1 MSRLKDKVCIITGS
15 AQGIGRAMVELFAA
29 EGAKVII
36 ALDMQEASYKE
47 SNVRAVTLDTT
58 DKEGVTSL
66 VKSVW
71 EEFGQLDVIVNNA
84 GITRDA
90 LCNKMTD
97 EQWDIVM
104 DVNLKAP
111 HYMVAAAA
119 PFLMEQGSGSLI
131 NLSSISGVY
140 GNVGQLN
147 YAATKAGL
155 IGMTKTWSK
164 ELSRKGAKIRS
175 NAIAPGYVATPI
187 LDTVPVEIMNK
198 IKEKILFKEVVQPID
213 VAYAALYL
221 ASDESRFMTGQVLEV
236 SGGWVM

>member
-1 MSRLKDKVCIITGS
+1 MDRLKDKVCIITGS

-29 EGAKVII
+29 EGAKMII
-36 ALDMQEASYKE
+36 ALDMQEASYAE
-47 SNVRAVTLDTT
+47 DNVRAVTLNTT

-66 VKSVW
+66 VKGVW

>member
-1 MSRLKDKVCIITGS
+1 MNRLTEKVCIVTGS

-29 EGAKVII
+29 EDAKKII
-36 ALDMQEASYKE
+36 ALDMQEATYNE
-47 SNVRAVTLDTT
+47 TNIRAVKLDTT
-58 DKEGVTSL
+58 DKDGVFSL

-71 EEFGQLDVIVNNA
+71 EEFGRIDVIVNNA

-111 HYMVAAAA
+111 HYMIAAAA
-119 PFLMEQGSGSLI
+119 PYLMEQGSGSLI

-187 LDTVPVEIMNK
+187 LDTVPEEIMEK
-198 IKEKILFKEVVQPID
+198 IKSKILFREIVQPVDI
-213 VAYAALYL
+213 AYAALYL
-221 ASDESRFMTGQVLEV
+221 ASDESRFVTGQVLEV